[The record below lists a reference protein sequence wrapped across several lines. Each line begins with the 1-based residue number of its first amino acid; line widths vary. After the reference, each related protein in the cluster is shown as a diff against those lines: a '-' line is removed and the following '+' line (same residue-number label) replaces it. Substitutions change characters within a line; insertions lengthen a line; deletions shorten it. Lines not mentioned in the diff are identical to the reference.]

1 MSLDL
6 VQERHFLR
14 IAICVGAIF
23 WLLSFL
29 FVASVPLFDD
39 EGFYA
44 YAGAAIG
51 QFLTGHLSF
60 LEMRSTVVGY
70 GWFTPGIPIILS
82 PIYVFDPTPH
92 YVVLRLYASVLTFL
106 LWVWTL
112 REVYRVFGSRYAF
125 ALFIFPSLD
134 ITWHFLATG
143 AWGDLPS
150 GMLLVILLGRTW
162 RLAQQAYKGVP
173 IEVRKVLELEAILLL
188 TFYLRGNSILV
199 VVAVH
204 IFLLA
209 ASVLNGRWRLLPY
222 QSAAIVSGLIICI
235 AGIAPWSI
243 TASRALGGVVISTS
257 TPALSFGV
265 TFGKENR
272 LCFGPCA
279 KIRGNIWN
287 GAAEFSRAYAAEQ
300 GVSLLEAQR
309 RMAAY
314 ATRDLTVAEYTRR
327 VRSNFQRFLFRPA
340 GFTQNR
346 FLPKSKLGFSKQTVE
361 LLGWLGALWTG
372 ALYFPF
378 LLAFALANGFVVI
391 KGRRE
396 QLESLCLKMFTLCL
410 LVQPFVHPGHSR
422 YWPVFAP
429 LMAISG
435 AFLLKMAT
443 RDRREEEPGSAVLI
457 AIQGLYVLVVVT
469 TGVALFLA
477 G

>member
-6 VQERHFLR
+6 REKRQFLR
-14 IAICVGAIF
+14 IAICVGAIS

-29 FVASVPLFDD
+29 YVASVPLFDD

-51 QFLTGHLSF
+51 QFLTGHTSF
-60 LEMRSTVVGY
+60 LEMRSAVVGD
-70 GWFTPGIPIILS
+70 GWFTPGIPIILA

-92 YVVLRLYASVLTFL
+92 YVGLRLYASVLTFL
-106 LWVWTL
+106 LWIWTL
-112 REVYRVFGSRYAF
+112 REVYIVFGSRYAL
-125 ALFIFPSLD
+125 AIFIFPSLD

-143 AWGDLPS
+143 TWGDLPS
-150 GMLLVILLGRTW
+150 GMLLIIVFGRTW
-162 RLAQQAYKGVP
+162 RIAQQIYRGVQ
-173 IEVRKVLELEAILLL
+173 IDFGEVLKLEAILLL

-209 ASVLNGRWRLLPY
+209 ASVLKFRWRLLPY
-222 QSAAIVSGLIICI
+222 QTMAIISGMVICS

-272 LCFGPCA
+272 LCFGPCV
-279 KIRGNIWN
+279 KLRGNIWN
-287 GAAEFSRAYAAEQ
+287 RAANFSRIYAAEQ
-300 GVSLLEAQR
+300 GISQLEAQR
-309 RMAAY
+309 RMAIY
-314 ATRDLTVAEYTRR
+314 ATHDLTVAEYTRR
-327 VRSNFQRFLFRPA
+327 VRGNFQRFLFKPA

-346 FLPKSKLGFSKQTVE
+346 FLPRSGLGLSKQTIE
-361 LLGWLGALWTG
+361 MLGTFSAFSTG
-372 ALYFPF
+372 ILYFPF
-378 LLAFALANGFVVI
+378 LLALALANGFVVI
-391 KGRRE
+391 KGQRE

-435 AFLLKMAT
+435 AFLFKMAT
-443 RDRREEEPGSAVLI
+443 RDRPEDEPGSAVLV
-457 AIQGLYVLVVVT
+457 AIQGFYVLVVVT